1 MSVTFNA
8 GELKNALVVPTG
20 AIVQQDNA
28 QGVFVAQDQGNPVF
42 VPVIVGV
49 TVNDKTQVKSGL
61 TGTESVLL
69 SFPPETRRV
78 SKLNGES

>member
-49 TVNDKTQVKSGL
+49 TVNDKTQVNSDLAPFSIRACQRGQNMEK
-61 TGTESVLL
+61 
-69 SFPPETRRV
+69 RA
-78 SKLNGES
+78 